1 MLEKIKIQK
10 IKDEGKYLGKNINV
24 DLDLETVSK
33 RDNRVLD
40 INKVNI
46 DYHIELESDV
56 QLLLNLEIRADLIVE
71 SLITPDNF
79 YVEDTVDLS
88 DFSLELLI
96 IELPIKLFLD
106 SEKDLFQDENEIIQP
121 TNKALEKIKDL
132 FD

>member
-71 SLITPDNF
+71 SSITLDKIPYEVNSK
-79 YVEDTVDLS
+79 ET
-88 DFSLELLI
+88 FSILT
-96 IELPIKLFLD
+96 LPC
-106 SEKDLFQDENEIIQP
+106 SVS
-121 TNKALEKIKDL
+121 T
-132 FD
+132 